1 VAKKFKEDL
10 VVSYSRAMKGS
21 ATVKTY
27 DSYGFKNVLQEL
39 YLDLNRGIGF
49 IKMINKSSKEFH
61 NKKIFTMT
69 GMKIIKPKTSPFE
82 FNVLAGKEEVI
93 GFFLSASGYSYSVS
107 ETFWQ

>member
-1 VAKKFKEDL
+1 MAKKFKEDL
-10 VVSYSRAMKGS
+10 VVSYSRAMKSS